1 MQYVRDEMTA
11 EALRRGVTIVPFV
24 RPYGVDDDTVYLQHV
39 LTAEPV
45 LLEAAALVLATGH
58 DPVDELLRE
67 LEARRDDGRLGDLEV
82 HAVGDCLSPRT
93 AEEAVLDALQVAS
106 AL

>member
-45 LLEAAALVLATGH
+45 MLEAAALVLATGH

-67 LEARRDDGRLGDLEV
+67 LETRGDVEV
-82 HAVGDCLSPRT
+82 HGVGDCLSPRT
-93 AEEAVLDALQVAS
+93 AEEAVLDGLRVATAL
-106 AL
+106 

>member
-11 EALRRGVTIVPFV
+11 DALRHGVTIVPFV

-45 LLEAAALVLATGH
+45 MIESASALVLALGH
-58 DPVDELLRE
+58 ESVDALLRE
-67 LEARRDDGRLGDLEV
+67 LEQREDLEV

-93 AEEAVLDALQVAS
+93 AEEAVLEGLKVAS